1 MRPRAASLR
10 GAAAL
15 KSPVHRILSK
25 VDTLSIFVK
34 KGVVEFYP

>member
-1 MRPRAASLR
+1 MRPRAACLR

-15 KSPVHRILSK
+15 KSPVQRFLSK
-25 VDTLSIFVK
+25 VDILSIFVK